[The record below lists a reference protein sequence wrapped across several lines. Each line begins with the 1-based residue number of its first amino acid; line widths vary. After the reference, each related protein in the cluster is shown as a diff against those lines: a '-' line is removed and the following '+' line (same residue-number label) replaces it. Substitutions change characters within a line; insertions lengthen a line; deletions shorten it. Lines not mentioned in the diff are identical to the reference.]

1 MLVHPNDREQAD
13 PHLYRRD
20 IGKITKPSTMMRA
33 LSFQVA
39 NLQEIATDERQTPL
53 ARAVARLW
61 QVAVRNPIRQC
72 LGKAGELE
80 EKPIDPTWLR
90 AIEVLFNRMEGMP
103 QQAVTVTTKRERS
116 PEELRASLTA
126 MLSASPHLAAMLAP
140 HAAMLPESM
149 RGTIVDGVVVEAS
162 THDDSQRVPSTFDRE
177 PSTGGEAPQRA
188 PVGGWGTPSIFQPPD
203 ELSHVCVG
211 KPSSAANSAFS
222 SELSPLSPHAE
233 SRSQVELASA
243 EISDSSSEV
252 VDVAP
257 PVVESDLAREARLTE
272 EAWERTRAEA
282 ARVKAAV
289 EKRQRGAASCK
300 KWRERKR
307 LEAMSREKLPK
318 IPSGRP
324 KGAAKQAGESPDE
337 CAPSATEA

>member
-1 MLVHPNDREQAD
+1 MPLQPRAD
-13 PHLYRRD
+13 MEPFDTHRYRRD
-20 IGKITKPSTMMRA
+20 IATITRPSTMMRA

-39 NLQEIATDERQTPL
+39 NLQAIASDEKQTPL

-61 QVAVRNPIRQC
+61 QVATRNPIRQC
-72 LGKAGELE
+72 MGRNGELE

-149 RGTIVDGVVVEAS
+149 RGSIVDGVIVDAS
-162 THDDSQRVPSTFDRE
+162 TSDVPHRETFVGDH
-177 PSTGGEAPQRA
+177 PTGGEAPQRA
-188 PVGGWGTPSIFQPPD
+188 PVGGWGTPSIFQPP
-203 ELSHVCVG
+203 
-211 KPSSAANSAFS
+211 
-222 SELSPLSPHAE
+222 SEVSPLSARAQPSAH
-233 SRSQVELASA
+233 VELASA
-243 EISDSSSEV
+243 EISEPSGEV

-307 LEAMSREKLPK
+307 LEALGREKLPK

-324 KGAAKQAGESPDE
+324 KGAAKQAGEPPDE